1 MARSMETMSRSKII
15 PAGGK
20 ARTACGESGGGGD
33 RNRTDVS
40 RFCRPLPYRLATPP
54 ARDPRMMRWRK
65 ILPGAPG
72 TVNPGPR
79 VPQMT
84 RAGPVG
90 KPAHRLERETG
101 VEPATSTLARLKLRV
116 RHPFPADRKST
127 RLYSSHM

>member
-20 ARTACGESGGGGD
+20 ARTAGGESGGGGD

-54 ARDPRMMRWRK
+54 VLDPRMM
-65 ILPGAPG
+65 
-72 TVNPGPR
+72 
-79 VPQMT
+79 

-101 VEPATSTLARLKLRV
+101 VEPATSTLARLHSTTELFPLTPGNTGRV
-116 RHPFPADRKST
+116 RILPGDSVDCQGERGG
-127 RLYSSHM
+127 RLSRPRRRRG